1 MQAYNFSSHLLQRL
15 SDRVA
20 VMELIGVLWS
30 DWGKPERI
38 AETIRRIGK
47 TPGVSP
53 GTASTNRLPRTR
65 FRRRRSRSWRPPNG
79 GSR

>member
-1 MQAYNFSSHLLQRL
+1 MQAYNFSSHLLQRP

-53 GTASTNRLPRTR
+53 LHCLDQPFTPHPVPQTAEQVLASA
-65 FRRRRSRSWRPPNG
+65 
-79 GSR
+79 